1 MSRVRDVL
9 LVKRHTSYHRDDIV
23 WILIRLFLLNFLAR
37 RDNRHYTLA
46 RGDSSLAFYGE
57 ALKFHR
63 LQMFAYCKC
72 FGHNRR
78 PYVTVACIGSVDMN
92 LYSLHLHNLFGKPL

>member
-57 ALKFHR
+57 ALKFRR
-63 LQMFAYCKC
+63 LQMLEIA
-72 FGHNRR
+72 NVSATIDVRMSR
-78 PYVTVACIGSVDMN
+78 WLALALLI
-92 LYSLHLHNLFGKPL
+92 